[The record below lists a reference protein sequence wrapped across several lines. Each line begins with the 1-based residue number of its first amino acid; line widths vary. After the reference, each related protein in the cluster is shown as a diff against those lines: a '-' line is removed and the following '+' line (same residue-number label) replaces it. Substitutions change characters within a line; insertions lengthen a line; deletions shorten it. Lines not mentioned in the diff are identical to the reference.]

1 MKTIPVATSDSAQ
14 VLTKASR
21 RAAAELGISQRD
33 LAAIIGVS
41 PATVSR
47 FARGGTLDP
56 ESKEAE
62 LALQLLRVYRSLDA
76 LLGGD
81 REKCRAWLWAHNAH
95 LAGVPAELLLTV
107 PGLIHVADYL
117 DAMRGHG

>member
-1 MKTIPVATSDSAQ
+1 MTSSVVTAHDAAH

-21 RAAAELGISQRD
+21 RAAEELELTQRE
-33 LAAIIGVS
+33 LASVIGVS
-41 PATVSR
+41 PSTVSR
-47 FARGGTLDP
+47 FAKGGTLDP

-62 LALQLLRVYRSLDA
+62 LALQLLRAYRSLDA

-81 REKCRAWLWAHNAH
+81 REKCRAWLRASNDH
-95 LAGVPAELLLTV
+95 LGGVPAELLQTV
-107 PGLIHVADYL
+107 TGLVHVAEYL

>member
-56 ESKEAE
+56 KSKEAE

-95 LAGVPAELLLTV
+95 LAGVPAELLSTV
-107 PGLIHVADYL
+107 PGLVHVAEYL
-117 DAMRGHG
+117 DALRGHG